1 MNDFNDMNSMGNGS
15 GELAE
20 RNEASSNIFLDMNE
34 TDSTG
39 IPSLK
44 QAPVSAISSSASSSK
59 INTQIVIA
67 GLVLAIGAGAIY
79 GMRHIGMQAGLD
91 EQIVSIDYTADANN
105 AEFSKRFTAV
115 MGMLDKSS
123 LAVQL
128 TDDESFADTPFSRIV
143 EEEVEEYEPIDP
155 GMSEEEQMAIRRQR
169 EMEQEVQRRQDMVI
183 SEALRFTLQ
192 GVIGGSRPAARVSGI
207 PVRVG
212 MDLGEFFTVAEI
224 TGRSVIIEADGM
236 RFELVMGEET
246 MRLD

>member
-1 MNDFNDMNSMGNGS
+1 MNDFNDINSMGNGS

-128 TDDESFADTPFSRIV
+128 TDDESFADTPFSRVV

-169 EMEQEVQRRQDMVI
+169 EMEQEVPSRYGD
-183 SEALRFTLQ
+183 LRSASFYAPRCHR
-192 GVIGGSRPAARVSGI
+192 GFAPGCSCFGNPGSCWNGSRGVLYRSGNH
-207 PVRVG
+207 G
-212 MDLGEFFTVAEI
+212 
-224 TGRSVIIEADGM
+224 
-236 RFELVMGEET
+236 
-246 MRLD
+246 

>member
-1 MNDFNDMNSMGNGS
+1 MSDFNDMNSMGNGS

-20 RNEASSNIFLDMNE
+20 RNEASNSIFLDMNE

-59 INTQIVIA
+59 INTQVVIA

-91 EQIVSIDYTADANN
+91 EKVVSIDYTADANN
-105 AEFSKRFTAV
+105 ADFSKRFTAV
-115 MGMLDKSS
+115 MRMLDKSS
-123 LAVQL
+123 LAVQIS
-128 TDDESFADTPFSRIV
+128 DNGSFADTPFSRTV
-143 EEEVEEYEPIDP
+143 QEEVEQYEAIDP
-155 GMSEEEQMAIRRQR
+155 GMSEEEQLAIRRQR
-169 EMEQEVQRRQDMVI
+169 EQELEIQRRKDMVI
-183 SEALRFTLQ
+183 SEAMGFTLQ
-192 GVIGGSRPAARVSGI
+192 GVIGGSRPAARISGI

-212 MDLGEFFTVAEI
+212 MDLGDFFTVVEI
-224 TGRSVIIEADGM
+224 TGRSVVIEADGM
-236 RFELVMGEET
+236 RFELAMGQET